1 MVWALAWAAL
11 VALVTCLAWRRLAAV
26 PAPGGRV
33 RTMIVLGSG
42 GHTAEML
49 KLLPK
54 FNLHIYRP
62 RSYVVAATD
71 RLSADKARALEAL
84 IAQSEVADDGQ
95 AAAASSQD
103 SKQVRAPRRAMHP
116 KLPLDAPPS
125 PSPAFDVRVI
135 PRSREVGQG
144 IASSALS
151 SARALVATIPMVLR
165 ARPDLVRRQ
174 GLLDRRR
181 MAKLVVLSF
190 IPPRNLAGSGQRPWH
205 LRPDLPGGAL
215 DQVRQR
221 ETSFRRSTGAR
232 VRARSRDALFALLP
246 RRVLGLGRGRIV
258 YVESIARVTRLSL
271 TGKILYHC
279 RLASLFFVQ
288 VRDAMR
294 SGAGRTWARAAVAS
308 RPSSPRARR
317 SGTSC
322 WSGIPAPRT
331 RVASCERCRPPRQPS
346 QVAVL

>member
-1 MVWALAWAAL
+1 
-11 VALVTCLAWRRLAAV
+11 
-26 PAPGGRV
+26 
-33 RTMIVLGSG
+33 MIVLGSG

-165 ARPDLVRRQ
+165 ARPDLV
-174 GLLDRRR
+174 
-181 MAKLVVLSF
+181 LVNGPGTCVP
-190 IPPRNLAGSGQRPWH
+190 ICLA
-205 LRPDLPGGAL
+205 
-215 DQVRQR
+215 
-221 ETSFRRSTGAR
+221 
-232 VRARSRDALFALLP
+232 ALLI
-246 RRVLGLGRGRIV
+246 RVLGLGRGRIV

-288 VRDAMR
+288 WDELLVRYPRATY
-294 SGAGRTWARAAVAS
+294 AGR
-308 RPSSPRARR
+308 
-317 SGTSC
+317 
-322 WSGIPAPRT
+322 
-331 RVASCERCRPPRQPS
+331 
-346 QVAVL
+346 LM